1 MTSFWEDISFG
12 LHLKGV
18 VEFFKH
24 NALKNGY
31 SRVTGKIAIVATQ
44 R

>member
-1 MTSFWEDISFG
+1 MTSYWEDVSFR

-24 NALKNGY
+24 DALKNGY
-31 SRVTGKIAIVATQ
+31 SRVTGKIAIFATQ